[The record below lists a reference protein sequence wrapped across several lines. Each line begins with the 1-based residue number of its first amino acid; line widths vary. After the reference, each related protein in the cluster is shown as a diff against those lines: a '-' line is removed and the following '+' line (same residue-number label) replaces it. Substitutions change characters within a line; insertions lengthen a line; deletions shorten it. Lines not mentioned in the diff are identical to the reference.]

1 MMNKKNDLVKKVLKK
16 GRTGWVVAT
25 SVVAGVAVLGTAV
38 YQTQSSPTQILTKTG
53 SSKTVESSSSNF
65 KEDKDS
71 VNVKPQVSN
80 NWLGEDQ
87 YNFAY
92 NATITEDT
100 QREPQIPI
108 SYSDE
113 FNVADII
120 KNDPISVKP
129 VETTP
134 VKPAESTHVEETVK
148 PVETTPAKPAETT
161 HVEETVKPVET
172 TPVKPAE
179 TTKVEE
185 TVKPVETTPVKPA
198 ETTKVEETVKPVETA
213 PVKPAETTKVEET
226 VKPVETTPVKPAEFT
241 HVEETVKPVE
251 TTPAKPAESTHVEE
265 TVKPVETTPAKPAET
280 THVEETVKPVETTPV
295 KPADE
300 IPVENDF
307 DNFKI
312 DKDPSNK
319 ALDYHE
325 STIVKSETE
334 REVLEFGTDY
344 IPDNNLLIGN
354 THVEFA
360 GENGSI
366 EKTYLVTYKNG
377 KEISRRLK
385 KQVTRVPRNKKV
397 HVGTKKNNILT
408 KEEVSRTPITKKTDY
423 IPDPNLNVGVQNE
436 VNPGLDGELLEVYSV
451 ITENDKVVSKT
462 LISSTTKEPKNR
474 IVHVGTGANFE
485 LNRSTKTITVPF
497 NTERIS
503 DSNLLEN
510 KEEVDVVG
518 KNGHYDETTINYGDG
533 HNKTIRENEVL
544 AINQVLRVGTKKVVK
559 EVRLK
564 TEIEDGENYSVIER
578 ETNQLYKNE
587 KRVLTFGKKEKITK
601 TYKEYYE
608 DGSLVKRELID
619 TQTTPALNQE
629 VEVGTLEH
637 YIEKVV
643 EEVIPSNS
651 VSEKRVPDNNLFDG
665 ETREVPGVDGVNH
678 YRVVIENQRGGGE
691 TEVNKVLL
699 STTPAKEKI
708 VYFGTKPIKSETSV
722 EEKEDILPE
731 IKEENDPELPD
742 GEIRTVNGENG
753 YNLYRKVFEKNN
765 KTGELKEIRREL
777 ISTIP
782 SKPTINYHGTQK
794 ADPTDVILS
803 KNSTTDYLK
812 ESLSKLKSLGNNGA
826 DFNNLNHRSVKYLHD
841 HLSQADKDSISLDIT
856 DDSNNTSKP
865 VDNLLR
871 TAFDASKLSQTD
883 LNKIENI
890 IDNRKMNEYFVEL
903 LNKERQRKGL
913 SPASIAS
920 DDSKLT
926 EVADLRANEMA
937 DYGSIRYG
945 GKKEGK
951 HRRPDGTKWI
961 TAYDKEYLGTLNGI
975 TENAAEVAGTWDV
988 ISLTNEKALAHYF
1001 YTLWKNS
1008 PGHYR
1013 ALMLGLDP
1021 KEKQL
1026 DKNVE
1031 VRMSVKFA
1039 NHHMTSSQ
1047 PINVVGM
1054 MEIASIRK

>member
-38 YQTQSSPTQILTKTG
+38 YQTQGAPTPILTKTG
-53 SSKTVESSSSNF
+53 NADKTVETSSSNVNV

-71 VNVKPQVSN
+71 VNVKPQISN

-92 NATITEDT
+92 NATITENT
-100 QREPQIPI
+100 QPEPKIPI

-113 FNVADII
+113 FNVADVI
-120 KNDPISVKP
+120 KDEPI
-129 VETTP
+129 TN
-134 VKPAESTHVEETVK
+134 
-148 PVETTPAKPAETT
+148 
-161 HVEETVKPVET
+161 VKPVET

-179 TTKVEE
+179 T
-185 TVKPVETTPVKPA
+185 A
-198 ETTKVEETVKPVETA
+198 
-213 PVKPAETTKVEET
+213 
-226 VKPVETTPVKPAEFT
+226 
-241 HVEETVKPVE
+241 HVEETVKPV
-251 TTPAKPAESTHVEE
+251 
-265 TVKPVETTPAKPAET
+265 
-280 THVEETVKPVETTPV
+280 
-295 KPADE
+295 DE
-300 IPVENDF
+300 IPVEKNPADVEI
-307 DNFKI
+307 N
-312 DKDPSNK
+312 KDPSNK
-319 ALDYHE
+319 ALDYHD
-325 STIVKSETE
+325 STIVKSETTT
-334 REVLEFGTDY
+334 EVLDFGTDY
-344 IPDNNLLIGN
+344 IPDGDLLVGD
-354 THVEFA
+354 TRVKFA
-360 GENGSI
+360 GEKGSV

-377 KEISRRLK
+377 TEVSRRLK
-385 KQVTRVPRNKKV
+385 KQITRVPRNKKIY
-397 HVGTKKNNILT
+397 VGTKKNNILT

-423 IPDPNLNVGVQNE
+423 VPDPNLNIGVQNE
-436 VNPGLDGELLEVYSV
+436 VEPGLDGELLEIYSV
-451 ITENDKVVSKT
+451 TTENDKVVSKT
-462 LISSTTKEPKNR
+462 LISSTKKEPKNR
-474 IVHVGTGANFE
+474 IVHVGTGVNFE
-485 LNRSTKTITVPF
+485 LSRSTKTITVPF
-497 NTERIS
+497 TTERIS
-503 DSNLLEN
+503 DSTLLEN

-533 HNKTIRENEVL
+533 HKENIRENEVQ
-544 AINQVLRVGTKKVVK
+544 AINQVVRVGTKKVLK

-564 TEIEDGENYSVIER
+564 TEIEDGENYSVVER

-619 TQTTPALNQE
+619 TQTTPAVNQE
-629 VEVGTLEH
+629 VEVGTVEH

-651 VSEKRVPDNNLFDG
+651 VSDKRVPDSNLFDG
-665 ETREVPGVDGVNH
+665 ETREVPGVDGVNR

-699 STTPAKEKI
+699 STIPAKEKI
-708 VYFGTKPIKSETSV
+708 VYFGTKAIKSETSV

-742 GEIRTVNGENG
+742 GETRTVNGENG
-753 YNLYRKVFEKNN
+753 YNLYKKVFEKNN

-777 ISTIP
+777 ISTVP
-782 SKPTINYHGTQK
+782 SKPTINYHGTKK

-812 ESLSKLKSLGNNGA
+812 ESLSKLKSLGTNGA

-883 LNKIENI
+883 LNKVENI

-951 HRRPDGTKWI
+951 HHRPDGTKWI
-961 TAYDKEYLGTLNGI
+961 TAYDKEFLGTLNGI

-1026 DKNVE
+1026 DQNVQ

-1039 NHHMTSSQ
+1039 NHHMTSNQ

-1054 MEIASIRK
+1054 MEIASVRK

>member
-25 SVVAGVAVLGTAV
+25 SVVAGVAVLGTAA

-134 VKPAESTHVEETVK
+134 VKPAE
-148 PVETTPAKPAETT
+148 TT

-172 TPVKPAE
+172 APA
-179 TTKVEE
+179 
-185 TVKPVETTPVKPA
+185 KPA

-226 VKPVETTPVKPAEFT
+226 VKPVGTTPVKPAET
-241 HVEETVKPVE
+241 TKVEETVKPVE
-251 TTPAKPAESTHVEE
+251 TTPV
-265 TVKPVETTPAKPAET
+265 KPAET
-280 THVEETVKPVETTPV
+280 THVEETVKPVETAPVKPTETTKVEETVKPVETAPVKPAETTPVKPAETTKVEETVKPVETAPV

-408 KEEVSRTPITKKTDY
+408 KEEVSRTPIAKKTDY

-665 ETREVPGVDGVNH
+665 ETREVPGVDGVNR

-722 EEKEDILPE
+722 EEKEVIVSE
-731 IKEENDPELPD
+731 TKEENDPELPD

-765 KTGELKEIRREL
+765 KTGEVKEIRREL
-777 ISTIP
+777 ISTVP
-782 SKPTINYHGTQK
+782 SKPTINYHGTKK

-812 ESLSKLKSLGNNGA
+812 ESLSKLKSLGANGA